1 MSEVYSPLPFAPSDL
16 VSTVSTVS
24 TPCLSG
30 RKSRGGSRR
39 FFAGTLAG
47 RYDPARSERSNRE
60 RRCDERG
67 RPGEESRRRSGDAC
81 GGGERRRLGD
91 RARDRS
97 RARPP
102 RLRPGA
108 ARPAPGAARGD
119 AGGGRPARVARR
131 AGAGLGGPRRRGG
144 GGGRALACDVRDAAA
159 VGRAAAAV
167 EARWGAAEVVVPAA
181 GAAYIRPFAELPA
194 EQFAATLETHLTG
207 AFLLLQALLPGMRR
221 RGGGWIFAVLS
232 VAARRGFPGWAAYCA
247 SKWGLA
253 GLLAAL
259 REELAGSG
267 VRLTALYPGA
277 TDTPIWQGIPG
288 DWNRAVMMPP
298 AEVARALGCA
308 LDADPRTLVE
318 EIHLGPAG
326 GAL

>member
-1 MSEVYSPLPFAPSDL
+1 MSEGGPERNPGSGAATRVAV
-16 VSTVSTVS
+16 VS
-24 TPCLSG
+24 G
-30 RKSRGGSRR
+30 GGSGIGRAIALELARR
-39 FFAGTLAG
+39 GFALALLGRRLAPLEETLA
-47 RYDPARSERSNRE
+47 A
-60 RRCDERG
+60 
-67 RPGEESRRRSGDAC
+67 
-81 GGGERRRLGD
+81 
-91 RARDRS
+91 
-97 RARPP
+97 
-102 RLRPGA
+102 
-108 ARPAPGAARGD
+108 
-119 AGGGRPARVARR
+119 
-131 AGAGLGGPRRRGG
+131 AGLLGSPAGL
-144 GGGRALACDVRDAAA
+144 ALACDVRDAAA

-181 GAAYIRPFAELPA
+181 GAAYIRPFVELPV
-194 EQFAATLETHLTG
+194 EQFAATLETNLTG
-207 AFLLLQALLPGMRR
+207 VFLLLQALLPGMRR
-221 RGGGWIFAVLS
+221 RGHGWIFAVLS

-277 TDTPIWQGIPG
+277 TDTEIWQGIPG
-288 DWNRAVMMPP
+288 DWNRGVMMPP

-308 LDADPRTLVE
+308 LDADPRALVE